1 MPRSSD
7 PYPQPDE
14 EAQEHNLFFALMA
27 PPCAIPFLAEK
38 CAHFRDRY
46 KLRSAPI
53 PPDRLHISL
62 HPVFRGRRLPP
73 RVTHLS
79 KIIGGAFRFEQF
91 ELKLDMVM
99 SYQNRRAKKPFVV
112 CAQRPSPHIT
122 RLARH
127 MGETFSVLSGEPPRA
142 GQRISPHI
150 TLVWDK
156 TIIPPQRIEPIAIPV
171 TEITLVH
178 SHVGHSR
185 YEFLG
190 RWSLVP

>member
-1 MPRSSD
+1 MRRPSGPR
-7 PYPQPDE
+7 PQPDE
-14 EAQEHNLFFALMA
+14 EAQGHNLFFAIMA
-27 PPCAIPFLAEK
+27 PPCAIPLLAKK
-38 CAHFRDRY
+38 CAHFRDCY
-46 KLRSAPI
+46 KLCSSPI
-53 PPDRLHISL
+53 PPDRWHISL
-62 HPVFRGRRLPP
+62 LPVFRGRRLPP
-73 RVTHLS
+73 RAVDLS

-99 SYQNRRAKKPFVV
+99 SYQNRRAKKPLVV

-127 MGETFSVLSGEPPRA
+127 MDETFSVLSGEPQRA

-156 TIIPPQRIEPIAIPV
+156 TIIPPQPIEPIAIPV
-171 TEITLVH
+171 TEIALVH
-178 SHVGHSR
+178 SYVGRSR
-185 YEFLG
+185 YKFLG